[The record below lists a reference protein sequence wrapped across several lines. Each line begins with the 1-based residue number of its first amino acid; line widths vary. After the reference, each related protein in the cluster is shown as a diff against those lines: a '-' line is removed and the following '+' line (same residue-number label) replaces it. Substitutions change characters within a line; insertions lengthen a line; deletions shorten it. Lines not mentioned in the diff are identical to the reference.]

1 MGGRA
6 AGAPVCDAPGRDV
19 GAEGR
24 VAAGAGEGAWECAGA
39 GAGCAAVAIAAA
51 GTAGARGGVSCGR
64 AGTTGRSLGG
74 VTACGRDGI
83 ELSADVRG
91 CCGACAPAGVP
102 KPACIGCGGVG
113 IETGGRGGSGAD
125 TDGR

>member
-1 MGGRA
+1 M
-6 AGAPVCDAPGRDV
+6 

-24 VAAGAGEGAWECAGA
+24 GADGAGDGTWACTDA

-74 VTACGRDGI
+74 VTACGRDGM

-91 CCGACAPAGVP
+91 CGCACAPAGLP

-113 IETGGRGGSGAD
+113 IETGGRGGSGAE